1 MGLVNLTVKMGYS
14 HYKLTR
20 EVERSARYIKPWS
33 NHMRISS
40 LFALPAA
47 QAIIIASILVI
58 IGVACQYLA
67 SYNILLGWARYIHQA
82 CTRMG

>member
-1 MGLVNLTVKMGYS
+1 
-14 HYKLTR
+14 
-20 EVERSARYIKPWS
+20 
-33 NHMRISS
+33 MRISS

-82 CTRMG
+82 CTRVG